1 MRVLLAVCAVLVVL
15 ASVQAALPTK
25 AVRTQQLPGYA
36 NLGCGGPCPQPV
48 PQAAAGGCGNACVP
62 ATTQLIPMPAPM
74 ASLGGAAG
82 GMAGGVNGAIQNPQ
96 PEGVNVKVAPPVVV
110 YIVTYA
116 PTFKPSFTPTGYPT
130 SAPTFA
136 PTSAPT
142 YRPTWKPSLASAP
155 PSSKPTFVPTS
166 APTYNPT
173 SKPTYRPTSAPTNR
187 PTSSPTSR
195 PTGWPSFR
203 PSGRPSNA
211 PTGMPTTDRFYK
223 AGWVFQ
229 RVKVN
234 GHMSSTNIR
243 KACNAKKLVPA
254 CDHTGYNDGYCV
266 PFGHWHLSYP
276 GHDRQH
282 GIPVSKARGAFFY
295 TSHHSRSLYNTGRT
309 HRWSSGNDR
318 NGYTYCVSSTFSW
331 HGKKLYRV
339 PFRGVARR
347 HEMKRACRSLG
358 MRPVCDH
365 KHYWHHGVHDKRSVW
380 TAGHWH
386 FSHPHHDRHHKV
398 PVYKVRGAYFYVGHV
413 NHGWA
418 LQNTGHT
425 HRWANGND
433 RNGQTFCTK

>member
-1 MRVLLAVCAVLVVL
+1 MSKWHLRSLCT
-15 ASVQAALPTK
+15 SLPTHRPSRFDHTRSGLQSH
-25 AVRTQQLPGYA
+25 VLI
-36 NLGCGGPCPQPV
+36 CSPCMFYNMLQ
-48 PQAAAGGCGNACVP
+48 
-62 ATTQLIPMPAPM
+62 
-74 ASLGGAAG
+74 
-82 GMAGGVNGAIQNPQ
+82 
-96 PEGVNVKVAPPVVV
+96 
-110 YIVTYA
+110 
-116 PTFKPSFTPTGYPT
+116 PSFTPTGYPT

-223 AGWVFQ
+223 AGWIFQ

-266 PFGHWHLSYP
+266 PFGV
-276 GHDRQH
+276 QC
-282 GIPVSKARGAFFY
+282 IF
-295 TSHHSRSLYNTGRT
+295 
-309 HRWSSGNDR
+309 
-318 NGYTYCVSSTFSW
+318 
-331 HGKKLYRV
+331 
-339 PFRGVARR
+339 
-347 HEMKRACRSLG
+347 
-358 MRPVCDH
+358 
-365 KHYWHHGVHDKRSVW
+365 
-380 TAGHWH
+380 
-386 FSHPHHDRHHKV
+386 
-398 PVYKVRGAYFYVGHV
+398 
-413 NHGWA
+413 
-418 LQNTGHT
+418 
-425 HRWANGND
+425 
-433 RNGQTFCTK
+433 